1 MTTTPSN
8 PIDVLRGSFLSSV
21 PYRPQR
27 IFAAAVHCSDGRL
40 GEHVDDFLQKGLGLP
55 RYDRV
60 ACPGGPVALS
70 GRFSAYWEARGVEE
84 QLRFLAHVH
93 EIRRVVLIAH
103 TDCAYYSRCLGFTR
117 GEMESEQKEDLEKAF
132 WAVQRIIPG
141 IDVER
146 YFARITGEEVRFET
160 P

>member
-1 MTTTPSN
+1 MKAPDKQ
-8 PIDVLRGSFLSSV
+8 IDVVRGPFVSSV
-21 PYRPQR
+21 PYRQQR

-40 GEHVDDFLQKGLGLP
+40 GEHIDDFLQNGLALP

-70 GRFSAYWEARGVEE
+70 GRFSAYWETRGVEE

-117 GEMESEQKEDLEKAF
+117 TEMESEQKEDLEKAF

-146 YFARITGEEVRFET
+146 YYARISGEQVRFET
-160 P
+160 L

>member
-1 MTTTPSN
+1 MKAPETP
-8 PIDVLRGSFLSSV
+8 IEVGRGLFISSV
-21 PYRPQR
+21 PYRQQR
-27 IFAAAVHCSDGRL
+27 IFAAAIHCSDGRL
-40 GEHVDDFLQKGLGLP
+40 GEHVDDFLQNGLALP

-70 GRFSAYWEARGVEE
+70 GRFSAYWETRGVEE

-103 TDCAYYSRCLGFTR
+103 TDCAYYSRCLGFAPGR
-117 GEMESEQKEDLEKAF
+117 MESEQKEDLEKAL
-132 WAVQRIIPG
+132 WAVQRIISG

-160 P
+160 L

>member
-1 MTTTPSN
+1 MKASEK
-8 PIDVLRGSFLSSV
+8 PIEARRGLFVSSV
-21 PYRPQR
+21 PYRQQR
-27 IFAAAVHCSDGRL
+27 IFAAAIHCSDGRL
-40 GEHVDDFLQKGLGLP
+40 GEHVDDFLQNGLALP

-70 GRFSAYWEARGVEE
+70 GRFSAYWETRGVEE

-103 TDCAYYSRCLGFTR
+103 TDCAYYAR
-117 GEMESEQKEDLEKAF
+117 GLELPPGLIESEQKEDLEKAF

-141 IDVER
+141 IDIER
-146 YFARITGEEVRFET
+146 YFARILGEEVRFET
-160 P
+160 L

>member
-1 MTTTPSN
+1 MKAPEK
-8 PIDVLRGSFLSSV
+8 PLEGVRGLFVSSV
-21 PYRPQR
+21 PYRHQR
-27 IFAAAVHCSDGRL
+27 IFAAAIHCSDGRL
-40 GEHVDDFLQKGLGLP
+40 GEHVDDFLQNGLELP

-70 GRFSAYWEARGVEE
+70 GRLSAYWETRGVEE

-103 TDCAYYSRCLGFTR
+103 SNCAYYSRCLEVASGR
-117 GEMESEQKEDLEKAF
+117 MESEQKEDLEKAL

-146 YFARITGEEVRFET
+146 YFARISGEEVRFEAL
-160 P
+160 

>member
-1 MTTTPSN
+1 MTAPEK
-8 PIDVLRGSFLSSV
+8 PIEAGRELFVSSV
-21 PYRPQR
+21 PYRQQR
-27 IFAAAVHCSDGRL
+27 IFAAAIHCSDGRL
-40 GEHVDDFLQKGLGLP
+40 GEHVDDFLQNGLALP

-70 GRFSAYWEARGVEE
+70 GRFSAYWETRGVEE

-103 TDCAYYSRCLGFTR
+103 TDCAYYAKCLGLLP
-117 GEMESEQKEDLEKAF
+117 GLIESEQKEDLEKAF

-146 YFARITGEEVRFET
+146 YFARIIGEEVRFET
-160 P
+160 L